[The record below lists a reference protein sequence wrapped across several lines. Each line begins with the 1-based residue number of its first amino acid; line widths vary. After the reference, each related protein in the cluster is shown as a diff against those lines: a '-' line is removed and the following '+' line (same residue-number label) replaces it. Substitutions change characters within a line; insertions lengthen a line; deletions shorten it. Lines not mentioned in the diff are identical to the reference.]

1 MRLRHRKL
9 AKLIERK
16 MVEEEI
22 ELNDLESQHS
32 RAYHTGVIDGLGQA
46 LFLIAPER
54 ARRNPISIVWFD
66 EDYDVPQHKQRRLEQ
81 DREET
86 FDMCYAG
93 LFESEEA
100 I

>member
-16 MVEEEI
+16 MVEEEL
-22 ELNDLESQHS
+22 ELHDLDSQHG

-46 LFLIAPER
+46 LFIIAPER

-66 EDYDVPQHKQRRLEQ
+66 EDYDVPQHKHRRTEQ
-81 DREET
+81 DREEA

-93 LFESEEA
+93 LFDTVEA
-100 I
+100 K

>member
-22 ELNDLESQHS
+22 ELHDLESQHS

-46 LFLIAPER
+46 LFLVAPER

-66 EDYDVPQHKQRRLEQ
+66 EDYDAPQHKQRRIEQ

-93 LFESEEA
+93 LFDTVEA
-100 I
+100 K